1 MNDQELVV
9 KLKTAVDNLN
19 SVLEELEKSDIYTNL
34 GLYGQQSSSGFNR
47 TFKVEITDTFKRLNK
62 IEKSKWLRK

>member
-1 MNDQELVV
+1 MNEQELVA

-19 SVLEELEKSDIYTNL
+19 SVLEELEKFDIYTNL

-47 TFKVEITDTFKRLNK
+47 TFKVEITDTVKRLNK
-62 IEKSKWLRK
+62 IEKSKWFRK

>member
-1 MNDQELVV
+1 MNEQELVA

-19 SVLEELEKSDIYTNL
+19 SVLEELEKFDIYTNL

-47 TFKVEITDTFKRLNK
+47 TFKVEITDTVKRLNK
-62 IEKSKWLRK
+62 IENLNG